1 MMMDDGARSLEPETL
16 STLLRMGLEG
26 PRRPVDDLIDRIAQH
41 DGHAWLDRMI
51 RHDLPAGE
59 RRIIQRVLLRQA
71 QLDEVHELKAM
82 AKERLAQ
89 VRTSQERVS
98 SLLSYFAAI
107 AGGLAQFRL
116 SITSRGAG
124 DLVPALLDLAEV
136 VPERMASLFADAALH
151 AGA

>member
-26 PRRPVDDLIDRIAQH
+26 PRRPVDDLIDRIAQP

-51 RHDLPAGE
+51 RHDLPLGE
-59 RRIIQRVLLRQA
+59 RRIIPRVLHRQA

-89 VRTSQERVS
+89 VRTSQDRVS
-98 SLLSYFAAI
+98 ALLSYFVAI
-107 AGGLAQFRL
+107 AGGLAQFHL
-116 SITSRGAG
+116 SITSRGAD
-124 DLVPALLDLAEV
+124 DLVPALLDLAEAM
-136 VPERMASLFADAALH
+136 PDRMAGLFADAALH
-151 AGA
+151 GGA

>member
-1 MMMDDGARSLEPETL
+1 MMMDDGARSLEQETL

-26 PRRPVDDLIDRIAQH
+26 PRRPVDDLIDRIAQR
-41 DGHAWLDRMI
+41 DGHAWLERMI
-51 RHDLPAGE
+51 RHEIPACE

-71 QLDEVHELKAM
+71 HLDEVHDLKAM

-89 VRTSQERVS
+89 VRTSQERATA
-98 SLLSYFAAI
+98 LLSYFIAI
-107 AGGLAQFRL
+107 GGGLAQFHL

-136 VPERMASLFADAALH
+136 MPEREASLFADAALH

>member
-1 MMMDDGARSLEPETL
+1 MTMDDGARSLEAETL
-16 STLLRMGLEG
+16 STLLRIGLEG
-26 PRRPVDDLIDRIAQH
+26 PRRPVDDLIDRIAQP
-41 DGHAWLDRMI
+41 DGNAWLDRLT
-51 RHDLPAGE
+51 RHELPLRE

-71 QLDEVHELKAM
+71 QLDEVHELKAL

-98 SLLSYFAAI
+98 ALLSYFVSI

-116 SITSRGAG
+116 SITRRGAG

-136 VPERMASLFADAALH
+136 MPDRMAGLFADAALH
-151 AGA
+151 GGA